1 MRNTITRIAIALWL
15 LLAGCAANPV
25 TGENQLVLLPQSMEI
40 EMGRSQYAPGR
51 QMHGGDYVLDPDLA
65 AYVRAVGQRIA
76 AASDRRLPYEFAVLN
91 SSVPNA
97 WALPGGKIAVT
108 RGLLVKLNS
117 EAELAAVLGHEI
129 VHAAAR
135 HGARNVERRLLL
147 QGALLAVAIATGG
160 NDYSGL
166 AVGAAGLGAELLNQ
180 RYSRGAELEADRY
193 GIVYMVRA
201 GYDPRAAVTL
211 QETFVRLSRSKQPD
225 WLGGLFASHPPSTE
239 RMRQNRATVAGLA
252 PAGGEMGRQRYRRQ
266 TARLRR
272 RQPAYEDFDKARR
285 ALKGGD
291 TAKALSLVN
300 AALEIE
306 PRESRFHTLLG
317 DILSSQGRRREALAA
332 YNRAVRLDP
341 GYFRNYYQRGR
352 LWMKQGDMPQ
362 ARQDLE
368 KSLALLPTADGSY
381 ALGRLLIRQGERRRA
396 VKLFRTAAKSHSP
409 AGRAALRAL
418 HIYDLPDHPDRY
430 LDTRLEEN
438 QGRFRVII
446 SNPASVALTGLR
458 VRVTR
463 SRKHYFEFTIN
474 RVLKPGGRF
483 TVQTDRRVNNKKELY
498 KWHVSV
504 QEAVPANPERILQ
517 DVEKEGHMA
526 P

>member
-1 MRNTITRIAIALWL
+1 MRKILTCLITILCL
-15 LLAGCAANPV
+15 CLAGCATNLV
-25 TGENQLVLLPQSMEI
+25 TGENQMVLLPQSMEI
-40 EMGRSQYAPGR
+40 DLGRNQYAPSR
-51 QMHGGDYVLDPDLA
+51 QMQGGDYVLDPDLVS
-65 AYVRAVGQRIA
+65 YVRSVGRRLAAV
-76 AASDRRLPYEFAVLN
+76 SDRKLPYEFSVLN

-97 WALPGGKIAVT
+97 WALPGGKIAIT
-108 RGLLVKLNS
+108 RELLAVLES

-135 HGARNVERRLLL
+135 HGARSVERHLLF
-147 QGALLAVAIATGG
+147 QGVLMAVAIATGG
-160 NDYSGL
+160 SDYSGL

-180 RYSRGAELEADRY
+180 RYSREAELEADHY

-201 GYDPRAAVTL
+201 GYDPWAAVTL
-211 QETFVRLSRSKQPD
+211 QETFVRLSRSRRAD
-225 WLGGLFASHPPSTE
+225 WLSGLFASHPPSTE
-239 RMRQNRATVAGLA
+239 RVRQNRATAAELA
-252 PAGGEMGRQRYRRQ
+252 PAGGEMGRQRYRQQ

-272 RQPAYEDFDKARR
+272 RQPAYKDFDKARR

-381 ALGRLLIRQGERRRA
+381 ALGRLLIRQGDRRRA
-396 VKLFRTAAKSHSP
+396 VKLFQTAAKSHSP
-409 AGRAALRAL
+409 AGKAALRAL

-430 LDTRLEEN
+430 LKTSLEEN
-438 QGRFRVII
+438 QGRLRVII
-446 SNPASVALTGLR
+446 RNPTTVALTELR
-458 VRVTR
+458 VKVAR
-463 SRKHYFEFTIN
+463 SRKHYFEFTIT
-474 RVLKPGGRF
+474 RILSPGGR
-483 TVQTDRRVNNKKELY
+483 VIVNTPFRLKSKKELN
-498 KWHVSV
+498 KWRASIRK
-504 QEAVPANPERILQ
+504 AVPANPVQTLKRI
-517 DVEKEGHMA
+517 GN
-526 P
+526 